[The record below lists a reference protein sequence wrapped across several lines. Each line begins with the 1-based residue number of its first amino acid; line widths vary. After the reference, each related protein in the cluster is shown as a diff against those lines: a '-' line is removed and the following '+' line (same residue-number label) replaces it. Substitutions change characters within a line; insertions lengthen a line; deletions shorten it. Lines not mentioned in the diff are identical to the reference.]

1 MKGDADIAAVAGLI
15 GDRTRARA
23 LLALGDGRALAASV
37 LAQEAGVSAS
47 TISGHLGK
55 LLDAGLL
62 AVEAHGRHRYYRLA
76 GPRVAR
82 LLESLAELAPLAP
95 VTSLRQGTRAN
106 ALRAGRYCYDH
117 LAGEL
122 GVAIM
127 GALLDRGVL
136 AGGDGRFDRADAT
149 RDRLSAPGNDIDY
162 RLTSEGAAWVD
173 AFGIDLGAL
182 QARRRPLIRY
192 CTDWTE
198 QRHHLAGGLGA
209 ALAERLAQR
218 GWIERART
226 GRAVQLTEAGR
237 RKLRE
242 CLDVEIVDRDA
253 T

>member
-15 GDRTRARA
+15 GDRTRARV

-37 LAQEAGVSAS
+37 LAQEAGVAAS

-62 AVEAHGRHRYYRLA
+62 AVESHGRHRYYRLA

-82 LLESLAELAPLAP
+82 LLERLAELAPPAP
-95 VTSLRQGTRAN
+95 VTSLRQGTRAS

-136 AGGDGRFDRADAT
+136 AGGDGRFDRAHAA
-149 RDRLSAPGNDIDY
+149 RDRLSAPGNEIDY
-162 RLTSEGAAWVD
+162 RLTSDGAAWVD

-182 QARRRPLIRY
+182 EARRRPLIRY

-226 GRAVQLTEAGR
+226 GRAVHLTEAGR
-237 RKLRE
+237 RELPE
-242 CLDVEIVDRDA
+242 CLDVEIVERDVG
-253 T
+253 